1 MEPSERSSKVVMGF
15 IFLGVVCFFN
25 TVPLLAVSILAN
37 LTAVSIVVE
46 LSERIKLTFVRSTR
60 YSLRCTYR
68 FWTSG
73 RVPDNGAS
81 GTSIL
86 CCLPL
91 TGG

>member
-37 LTAVSIVVE
+37 LTAVSFTVE

-60 YSLRCTYR
+60 YSSQYTYR

-73 RVPDNGAS
+73 KVPDNGEN
-81 GTSIL
+81 GTSTL
-86 CCLPL
+86 CCLSL